1 MPDVKI
7 EKQATLDLLDIK
19 SPGLSS
25 TSDMPVIE
33 TKPDVTVPKDAEE
46 VAEPLEEST
55 TPEQPAPAADD
66 KPKKAQGV
74 QKRIDELTRQ
84 REDERRRAEAAEARE
99 LRILSALEKTTG
111 TQKETKPETEEKE
124 PVRPKKTDFPDPDQ
138 YDIAVDD
145 YVTQRA
151 AWIAKREVRSH
162 IEAQERKAA
171 ETTAQAQQRAV
182 QEKFKQRVEE
192 TSKKYSDYHEVAES
206 PDVQVSF
213 PMAYAIL
220 QSEQGPEI
228 QYYLGKNPEE
238 AKRIASMTTTDQS
251 GNSVPDVAR
260 QLVELGIITA
270 RLNPP
275 ACLMM

>member
-1 MPDVKI
+1 MPDGKI

-33 TKPDVTVPKDAEE
+33 TKPDVIVPEKDAEVAAE
-46 VAEPLEEST
+46 VEVEEPAPSDK
-55 TPEQPAPAADD
+55 PAPAADD

-74 QKRIDELTRQ
+74 QIRINELTRQ

-99 LRILSALEKTTG
+99 LRILTALERATV
-111 TQKETKPETEEKE
+111 KEQPKPDAEEKE
-124 PVRPKKTDFPDPDQ
+124 PVRPKKLDFPDPDQ

-162 IEAQERKAA
+162 IEAQERKSA
-171 ETTAQAQQRAV
+171 ETAAQAQQKAV
-182 QEKFKQRVEE
+182 QDKFKERVE
-192 TSKKYSDYHEVAES
+192 KAKLKYADYSEKAES
-206 PDVQVSF
+206 PNVKVSF

-220 QSEQGPEI
+220 QSEQGPDI
-228 QYYLGKNPEE
+228 QYFLGEHPEE
-238 AKRIASMTTTDQS
+238 AERISSM
-251 GNSVPDVAR
+251 
-260 QLVELGIITA
+260 
-270 RLNPP
+270 
-275 ACLMM
+275 